1 MQTLKKKT
9 SKTRKFGELFAGIGG
24 IGLGLENTGEFEV
37 AWQVEKDPYALRV
50 LEKHWPDVPRHDD
63 VCTFPKA
70 EGNWD
75 VDLITGGFPCQD
87 ISLAGKGAGLEGARS
102 GLFYEG
108 IRIINTLRPRWVLL
122 ENVSALLIR
131 GLDGV
136 LGELAQIGY
145 DAEWHC
151 LPTGA
156 VFGAPHRRDRIFILA
171 HTHDSRSGAS
181 GHGDEQ
187 DREKAVQGRE
197 EQSGSESSRQC
208 ETMANPGSNGC
219 VEDAKRVTEQGS
231 TSRSGFL
238 EEEERSQG
246 IHTNTSGIGLEGN
259 LQEEISGIATLQR
272 DIVRIREGLGREQW
286 EFEPELGR
294 VADGIPSRIHRI
306 RCLGNAVVPQAAQF
320 LGEVILQRDR
330 EIFGKEE

>member
-1 MQTLKKKT
+1 MTT
-9 SKTRKFGELFAGIGG
+9 IKFGELFAGIGG

-171 HTHDSRSGAS
+171 HTNGGTDRYNGNAKKKTFHVSQIDRSEGRTGLLRGAS
-181 GHGDEQ
+181 IN
-187 DREKAVQGRE
+187 A
-197 EQSGSESSRQC
+197 
-208 ETMANPGSNGC
+208 
-219 VEDAKRVTEQGS
+219 
-231 TSRSGFL
+231 
-238 EEEERSQG
+238 G
-246 IHTNTSGIGLEGN
+246 IHTNTNGTRLEGN
-259 LQEEISGIATLQR
+259 LQEEVSGIATLQR
-272 DIVRIREGLGREQW
+272 NIVRIREGLGREQW
-286 EFEPELGR
+286 EIEPELDR

-330 EIFGKEE
+330 EIFGGGR

>member
-1 MQTLKKKT
+1 MQTLKENK
-9 SKTRKFGELFAGIGG
+9 SKTKKFGELFAGIGG

-37 AWQVEKDPYALRV
+37 AWQVEKDPYASRV

-75 VDLITGGFPCQD
+75 VDLIAGGFPCQD

-181 GHGDEQ
+181 GHEDEQ
-187 DREKAVQGRE
+187 DREKAVKRRE
-197 EQSGSESSRQC
+197 EQSGSEPSRQC
-208 ETMANPGSNGC
+208 EDS
-219 VEDAKRVTEQGS
+219 VQGVY
-231 TSRSGFL
+231 
-238 EEEERSQG
+238 
-246 IHTNTSGIGLEGN
+246 TNTSGNGLEGN
-259 LQEEISGIATLQR
+259 FQEEISGISALQR
-272 DIVRIREGLGREQW
+272 NIVRIREGIGRQQW
-286 EFEPELGR
+286 EVEPELDR
-294 VADGIPSRIHRI
+294 VADGIRSRIHRV

-330 EIFGKEE
+330 EIFGEE